1 LKHIPSGIIIKCQES
16 RSREEN
22 RRIAR
27 KILVRKLDV
36 LENGEDSYEGVKAWK
51 EIRRKKDREKKSKRK
66 YRKLEEEK
74 AAKEQGGMG

>member
-1 LKHIPSGIIIKCQES
+1 
-16 RSREEN
+16 
-22 RRIAR
+22 
-27 KILVRKLDV
+27 VRKLDV
-36 LENGEDSYEGVKAWK
+36 LENGEDSYEGVKAWR